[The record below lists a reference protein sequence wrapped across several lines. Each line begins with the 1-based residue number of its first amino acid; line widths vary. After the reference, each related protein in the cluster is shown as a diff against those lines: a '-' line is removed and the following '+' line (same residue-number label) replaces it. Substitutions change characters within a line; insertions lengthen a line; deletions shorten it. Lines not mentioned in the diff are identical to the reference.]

1 MQEWDYNE
9 LTEYINEVFE
19 NSMTDGLNA
28 LQAGGRCLYEFSNVI
43 EEGETE
49 KTIFYVTLARLQ
61 MEKGVVSQ
69 QIYDKVINITKYFD
83 INNFVSELGFDD
95 AMDLSKCVKT
105 VEAKLHSIEVIS

>member
-28 LQAGGRCLYEFSNVI
+28 LQAGGRCLYEFANVI
-43 EEGETE
+43 EQGETE

-61 MEKGVVSQ
+61 IEKGVLSQ
-69 QIYDKVINITKYFD
+69 RIYNEVRSIVKNFD
-83 INNFVSELGFDD
+83 ISNFVSELGFDD
-95 AMDLSKCVKT
+95 AMDLSESVKK
-105 VEAKLHSIEVIS
+105 VEVKLHSIEVID